1 MSDFLAFLM
10 AVAAF
15 ILYFAPTFVAAKR
28 KHPNGTPIALL
39 NIFLGWTFI
48 GWLAALIWSASAIKT
63 EAQTQPATESKSS
76 NRYGELEK
84 LASLKEKGHISEAE
98 FNREKSKLL
107 GS

>member
-1 MSDFLAFLM
+1 MSDVLAFLM

-15 ILYFAPTFVAAKR
+15 IIYFAPTFVAAKR
-28 KHPNGTPIALL
+28 AHPNGTSIALL

-48 GWLAALIWSASAIKT
+48 GWLVALIWSTSAIKAGLPSQHAGET
-63 EAQTQPATESKSS
+63 KS
-76 NRYGELEK
+76 NDRYGELER

>member
-10 AVAAF
+10 AVTAF

-39 NIFLGWTFI
+39 NIFLGWTFV
-48 GWLAALIWSASAIKT
+48 GWLVALIWSASAIKT
-63 EAQTQPATESKSS
+63 EVPTHPATESKPS
-76 NRYGELEK
+76 NRYGDLER
-84 LASLKEKGHISEAE
+84 LAALKEKGNISEAE